1 MVSFGQNDGRSLLVI
16 GRVAEK
22 ERLLKFAQSDESE
35 FVAVY
40 GRRRVGKT
48 YLIRQTFQDQFAFQ
62 HTGIARGRTKEQLR
76 AFGDSLRECGVGS
89 KDGPSDWFAAFNL
102 LKAVIDQSRAV
113 KKIVFLDEL
122 SYLDTKGSR
131 FIPALEHFWNGWAS
145 ARTDVLLVVCGS
157 ATSWIINKVIK
168 DKGGLHNR
176 VTGRISLQPFT
187 LKECE
192 AYVASRGIVMTRYQ
206 IAETYMVLGGIP
218 FYWKHLEPDLSADQN
233 IDDLLFARSNK
244 LEGEFD
250 ELYASLFRKPEPYLK
265 LIRALGRHKSGLN
278 RDELTRETKS
288 SSCGNFTR
296 YLRELE
302 ECGFIR
308 KSVAFGKKS
317 KGALYQLIDNFTLF
331 HLAFVS
337 ENKVNDRHFWSASAD
352 AQFRVVWEG
361 LAFERLCLQHVDGI
375 KKALGISGVVSNDG
389 SWQLARTAGH
399 DGAQVDLLIDRAD
412 GVINLCEMKF
422 ASSEYEIKDVEER
435 HVRARRELFK
445 SSTGTRKAVHLTYV
459 TTYGVKRNAHSG
471 VVQSQV
477 VLDDLFQ

>member
-1 MVSFGQNDGRSLLVI
+1 MI
-16 GRVAEK
+16 GRIAEK
-22 ERLLKFAQSDESE
+22 ERLLKYAQSDESE

-48 YLIRQTFQDQFAFQ
+48 YLIRQTFQDRFVFQ

-76 AFGDSLRECGVGS
+76 AFGDSLRECGLECG
-89 KDGPSDWFAAFNL
+89 GNPADWFEAFNL
-102 LKAVIDQSRAV
+102 LKDVIVRSGAE
-113 KKIVFLDEL
+113 KKVVFLDEL

-145 ARTDVLLVVCGS
+145 ARTDVLLIVCGS
-157 ATSWIINKVIK
+157 ATAWIINKVIK

-187 LKECE
+187 LRECE
-192 AYVASRGIVMTRYQ
+192 EYVASRGIVMTRYQ
-206 IAETYMVLGGIP
+206 LAETYMVLGGIP

-233 IDDLLFARSNK
+233 IDELFFARSGM

-250 ELYASLFRKPEPYLK
+250 ELYSSLFRKPEPYLK
-265 LIRALGRHKSGLN
+265 VIRALGRRKSGLN
-278 RDELTRETKS
+278 RDELMKETGLN
-288 SSCGNFTR
+288 SCGNFTR
-296 YLRELE
+296 YMRELE

-331 HLAFVS
+331 HLAFAG

-352 AQFRVVWEG
+352 AQVRIVWEG
-361 LAFERLCLQHVDGI
+361 LAFERLCLQHVREI
-375 KKALGISGVVSNDG
+375 KTALGISGIVSRDV
-389 SWQLARTAGH
+389 SWQVARTDEH
-399 DGAQVDLLIDRAD
+399 EGAQVDLLIDRAD

-422 ASSEYEIKDVEER
+422 SSSEHEIKDGEAR
-435 HVRARRELFK
+435 HVCARRELFK
-445 SSTGTRKAVHLTYV
+445 ALTGTRKAVHLTYA
-459 TTYGVKRNAHSG
+459 TTFGVKRNAHSG
-471 VVQSQV
+471 IVQSQV
-477 VLDDLFQ
+477 VLDDLFR

>member
-1 MVSFGQNDGRSLLVI
+1 MI
-16 GRVAEK
+16 GRIAEK
-22 ERLLKFAQSDESE
+22 ARLLKYAESDESE

-48 YLIRQTFQDQFAFQ
+48 YLIRQTFQDRFSFQ
-62 HTGIARGRTKEQLR
+62 HTGIARGRTKEQLG
-76 AFGDSLRECGVGS
+76 AFGDSLREWGS
-89 KDGPSDWFAAFNL
+89 DFKGAPRDWFEAFNL
-102 LKAVIDQSRAV
+102 LKAVIV
-113 KKIVFLDEL
+113 KSAQKRKVVFLDEL

-131 FIPALEHFWNGWAS
+131 FVPALEHFWNGWAS
-145 ARTDVLLVVCGS
+145 ARNDVLLIICGS

-192 AYVASRGIVMTRYQ
+192 DYVASRGIAMTRYQ
-206 IAETYMVLGGIP
+206 IAETYMALGGIP

-233 IDDLLFARSNK
+233 IDDLFFARANK

-265 LIRALGRHKSGLN
+265 IVMALGRRKSGLS
-278 RDELTRETKS
+278 RDELVARTGMV
-288 SSCGNFTR
+288 SCGNLTR

-308 KSVAFGKKS
+308 KSLAFGKKA

-331 HLAFVS
+331 HLAFVG
-337 ENKVNDRHFWSASAD
+337 ENKTNDRCFWSGSSD

-361 LAFERLCLQHVDGI
+361 LAFERLCLQHVREI
-375 KKALGISGVVSNDG
+375 KAALGISGVVSNEC
-389 SWQLARTAGH
+389 SWQIARTAEH
-399 DGAQVDLLIDRAD
+399 EGAQVDLLIDRKD

-422 ASSEYEIKDVEER
+422 ASAEYEIKDAEDR
-435 HVRARRELFK
+435 RVRARKELFK
-445 SSTGTRKAVHLTYV
+445 ETTGTRKAVHLTYV
-459 TTYGVKRNAHSG
+459 TAYGLKRNKHSG
-471 VVQSQV
+471 IVQSEV
-477 VLDDLFQ
+477 TLDDLFRSL

>member
-1 MVSFGQNDGRSLLVI
+1 MI
-16 GRVAEK
+16 GRIAEK
-22 ERLLKFAQSDESE
+22 EHLLKYAQSEESE

-76 AFGDSLRECGVGS
+76 VFGDSLRECGVDC
-89 KDGPSDWFAAFNL
+89 KDGPADWFEAFNL
-102 LKAVIDQSRAV
+102 LKKVVDKSAAD

-145 ARTDVLLVVCGS
+145 ARTDVLLIVCGS

-176 VTGRISLQPFT
+176 VTGRISLHPFS

-192 AYVASRGIVMTRYQ
+192 SYVASRGIVMTRYQ

-233 IDDLLFARSNK
+233 IDELFFARANK

-250 ELYASLFRKPEPYLK
+250 ELYSSLFRKPEPYLK
-265 LIRALGRHKSGLN
+265 IVRTLGCRKSGLT
-278 RDELTRETKS
+278 RDELMRETGAC
-288 SSCGNFTR
+288 SCGNYSR

-302 ECGFIR
+302 ECGFVR
-308 KSVAFGKKS
+308 KSVAFGKRS
-317 KGALYQLIDNFTLF
+317 KGATYQLIDNFTLF
-331 HLAFVS
+331 HLAFIGA
-337 ENKVNDRHFWSASAD
+337 NKTNDRHFWSASAD

-361 LAFERLCLQHVDGI
+361 LAFERLCLQHIREI
-375 KKALGISGVVSNDG
+375 KAALGISGIVSNDC
-389 SWQLARTAGH
+389 SWQVARTPEH
-399 DGAQVDLLIDRAD
+399 EGAQIDLLIDRSD

-422 ASSEYEIKDVEER
+422 ASSEYEIFEAEDR

-445 SSTGTRKAVHLTYV
+445 ELTGTRKAVHLTYA
-459 TTYGVKRNAHSG
+459 TTYGVKRNKHSG
-471 VVQSQV
+471 IVQSEV
-477 VLDDLFQ
+477 TLDDLF

>member
-1 MVSFGQNDGRSLLVI
+1 MI
-16 GRVAEK
+16 GRIAEK
-22 ERLLKFAQSDESE
+22 ARLLKYAESDESE

-48 YLIRQTFQDQFAFQ
+48 YLIRQTFQDRFSFQ
-62 HTGIARGRTKEQLR
+62 HTGIARGRTKEQLG
-76 AFGDSLRECGVGS
+76 AFGDSLREWGS
-89 KDGPSDWFAAFNL
+89 DFKGAPRDWFEAFNL
-102 LKAVIDQSRAV
+102 LKAVIV
-113 KKIVFLDEL
+113 KSAQKRKVVFLDEL

-131 FIPALEHFWNGWAS
+131 FVPALEHFWNGWAS
-145 ARTDVLLVVCGS
+145 ARNDVLLIICGS

-176 VTGRISLQPFT
+176 VTGRISLQSFT

-192 AYVASRGIVMTRYQ
+192 DYVASRGIAMTRYQ
-206 IAETYMVLGGIP
+206 IAETYMALGGIP

-233 IDDLLFARSNK
+233 IDDLFFARANK

-265 LIRALGRHKSGLN
+265 IVMALGRRKSGLS
-278 RDELTRETKS
+278 RDELVARTGMV
-288 SSCGNFTR
+288 SCGNLTR

-308 KSVAFGKKS
+308 KSLAFGKKS

-331 HLAFVS
+331 HLAFVG
-337 ENKVNDRHFWSASAD
+337 ENKTNDRCFWSGSSD

-361 LAFERLCLQHVDGI
+361 LAFERLCLQHVREI
-375 KKALGISGVVSNDG
+375 KAALGISGVVSNEC
-389 SWQLARTAGH
+389 SWQIARTAEH
-399 DGAQVDLLIDRAD
+399 EGAQVDLLIDRKD

-422 ASSEYEIKDVEER
+422 ASAEYEIKDAEDR
-435 HVRARRELFK
+435 RARARKELFK
-445 SSTGTRKAVHLTYV
+445 ETTGTRKAVHLTYV
-459 TTYGVKRNAHSG
+459 TTYGLKRNKHFG
-471 VVQSQV
+471 IVQSEV
-477 VLDDLFQ
+477 TLEDLFRSL

>member
-1 MVSFGQNDGRSLLVI
+1 MI
-16 GRVAEK
+16 GRIAEK
-22 ERLLKFAQSDESE
+22 ERLLKYAGSDESE

-40 GRRRVGKT
+40 GRRRIGKT
-48 YLIRQTFQDQFAFQ
+48 YLIRQTFQNRFTFQ
-62 HTGIARGRTKEQLR
+62 HTGVARGRTKEQLR
-76 AFGDSLRECGVGS
+76 VFGDSLREWGS
-89 KDGPSDWFAAFNL
+89 ECKSSPKDWFDAFNQ
-102 LKAVIDQSRAV
+102 LKAVIAKSPLG

-145 ARTDVLLVVCGS
+145 ARDDILLIVCGS

-192 AYVASRGIVMTRYQ
+192 DYVASRGIVMTRYQ
-206 IAETYMVLGGIP
+206 IAEMYMVLGGIP

-233 IDDLLFARSNK
+233 VDDLFFARSNK

-265 LIRALGRHKSGLN
+265 IVMALGHRKSGLS
-278 RDELTRETKS
+278 RDELMAQARMT
-288 SSCGNFTR
+288 SCGNFTR

-308 KSVAFGKKS
+308 KILAFGKKS

-331 HLAFVS
+331 HFAFVN
-337 ENKVNDRHFWSASAD
+337 ENKANDRCFWSGSAD
-352 AQFRVVWEG
+352 SQFRVVWEG
-361 LAFERLCLQHVDGI
+361 LAFERLCLQHVREI
-375 KKALGISGVVSNDG
+375 KAALGISGVISNDC
-389 SWQLARTAGH
+389 SWQVTRTDEH
-399 DGAQVDLLIDRAD
+399 EGAQVDLLIDRKD
-412 GVINLCEMKF
+412 GVVNLCEMKL
-422 ASSEYEIKDVEER
+422 A
-435 HVRARRELFK
+435 
-445 SSTGTRKAVHLTYV
+445 
-459 TTYGVKRNAHSG
+459 
-471 VVQSQV
+471 
-477 VLDDLFQ
+477 

>member
-1 MVSFGQNDGRSLLVI
+1 MI
-16 GRVAEK
+16 GRTAEK
-22 ERLLKFAQSDESE
+22 ARLLKYAGSGESE

-48 YLIRQTFQDQFAFQ
+48 YLIRQTFQSRFSFQ
-62 HTGIARGRTKEQLR
+62 HTGIARGRTKEQLG
-76 AFGDSLRECGVGS
+76 AFGDSLREWGS
-89 KDGPSDWFAAFNL
+89 DFKGSPSDWFEAFNL
-102 LKAVIDQSRAV
+102 LKVVIAKSTQKRKV
-113 KKIVFLDEL
+113 VFLDEL

-145 ARTDVLLVVCGS
+145 ARDDVLLIICGS

-187 LKECE
+187 LRECE
-192 AYVASRGIVMTRYQ
+192 EYVASRGIVMTRYQ

-233 IDDLLFARSNK
+233 IDDLFFARSNK

-265 LIRALGRHKSGLN
+265 LVMALGHRKSGLT
-278 RDELTRETKS
+278 RDELMSQTGM
-288 SSCGNFTR
+288 SSCGNLTR

-302 ECGFIR
+302 ECGFLR
-308 KSVAFGKKS
+308 KSIAFGKKS

-331 HLAFVS
+331 HFAFAG
-337 ENKVNDRHFWSASAD
+337 ENKTGNRCFWSGSSD
-352 AQFRVVWEG
+352 SQFRRVWEG
-361 LAFERLCLQHVDGI
+361 LAFERLCLQHVREI
-375 KKALGISGVVSNDG
+375 KIALGISGVVTNDC
-389 SWQLARTAGH
+389 SWHIARTAEH
-399 DGAQVDLLIDRAD
+399 DGAQVDLLIDRKD

-422 ASSEYEIKDVEER
+422 ASTEYEIKDAEDR
-435 HVRARRELFK
+435 RVRARKELFK
-445 SSTGTRKAVHLTYV
+445 ETTGTRKAVHLTYV
-459 TTYGVKRNAHSG
+459 TTYGLKRNKHSG
-471 VVQSQV
+471 IVQSEV
-477 VLDDLFQ
+477 TLDDLFRAS

>member
-1 MVSFGQNDGRSLLVI
+1 MI
-16 GRVAEK
+16 GRKAEK
-22 ERLLKFAQSDESE
+22 ERLLKYAQSDESE

-48 YLIRQTFQDQFAFQ
+48 YLIRQTFQDRFAFQ

-76 AFGDSLRECGVGS
+76 AFGDSLRECGVDVAGN
-89 KDGPSDWFAAFNL
+89 PEDWFAAFNL
-102 LKAVIDQSRAV
+102 LKSVIVRSQAE
-113 KKIVFLDEL
+113 KKVIFLDEL

-145 ARTDVLLVVCGS
+145 ARTDVLLIVCGS
-157 ATSWIINKVIK
+157 ATSWVINKVIK

-176 VTGRISLQPFT
+176 VTGRISLQPFS
-187 LKECE
+187 LRECE
-192 AYVASRGIVMTRYQ
+192 EYVASRGIVMTRYQ

-233 IDDLLFARSNK
+233 IDDLFFARSNK

-250 ELYASLFRKPEPYLK
+250 ELYSSLFRKPEPYLK
-265 LIRALGRHKSGLN
+265 LVRTLGRHKSGLS
-278 RDELTRETKS
+278 RDELMKETGL

-317 KGALYQLIDNFTLF
+317 KGATYQLIDNFTLF
-331 HLAFVS
+331 HLAFVG

-361 LAFERLCLQHVDGI
+361 LAFERLCLQHVREI
-375 KKALGISGVVSNDG
+375 KVALGISGIVSNDS
-389 SWQLARTAGH
+389 SWQVARTSEH
-399 DGAQVDLLIDRAD
+399 EGAQIDLLIKRAD
-412 GVINLCEMKF
+412 NVVNMCEMKF
-422 ASSEYEIKDVEER
+422 YNDEFAVTKSYDRILV
-435 HVRARRELFK
+435 RRENALAQHINRR
-445 SSTGTRKAVHLTYV
+445 TTIHPTLI
-459 TTYGVKRNAHSG
+459 TTYGLKHNEYSSNFVS
-471 VVQSQV
+471 VVTM
-477 VLDDLFQ
+477 DDLFKE

>member
-1 MVSFGQNDGRSLLVI
+1 MI
-16 GRVAEK
+16 GRIGEK
-22 ERLLKFAQSDESE
+22 ERLLKYAESEESE

-48 YLIRQTFQDQFAFQ
+48 YLVRQTFQNRFAFQ

-76 AFGDSLRECGVGS
+76 AFGDSLREWG
-89 KDGPSDWFAAFNL
+89 DGRADNPSDWFEAFNR
-102 LKAVIDQSRAV
+102 LKTVIAQSAA
-113 KKIVFLDEL
+113 KKKVVFLDEL

-131 FIPALEHFWNGWAS
+131 FVPALEHFWNGWAS
-145 ARTDVLLVVCGS
+145 ARTDVLLIVCGS

-187 LKECE
+187 LRECE

-233 IDDLLFARSNK
+233 IDDLFFARANK

-250 ELYASLFRKPEPYLK
+250 ELYSSLFRKPEPYLK
-265 LIRALGRHKSGLN
+265 IVMALGRRKSGLL
-278 RDELTRETKS
+278 REELMASTGA
-288 SSCGNFTR
+288 SSCGNFSR

-302 ECGFIR
+302 ECGFVR
-308 KSVAFGKKS
+308 KSVAYGRRT

-331 HLAFVS
+331 HLAFAG
-337 ENKVNDRHFWSASAD
+337 ENKSNDRCFWSGSAD

-361 LAFERLCLQHVDGI
+361 LAFERLCLQHVREI
-375 KKALGISGVVSNDG
+375 KAALGISGVVSSEC
-389 SWQLARTAGH
+389 SWQVARTDEH
-399 DGAQVDLLIDRAD
+399 DGAQVDLLIDRKD

-422 ASSEYEIKDVEER
+422 AAAEYEIKDAEER
-435 HVRARRELFK
+435 HARTRKELFK
-445 SSTGTRKAVHLTYV
+445 EVTGTKKAVHLTYV
-459 TTYGVKRNAHSG
+459 TSYGLKRNAHRG
-471 VVQSQV
+471 IVQSEV
-477 VLDDLFQ
+477 TLDDLFRE

>member
-1 MVSFGQNDGRSLLVI
+1 MTGRI
-16 GRVAEK
+16 AEK
-22 ERLLKFAQSDESE
+22 ARLLKYAESDESE

-48 YLIRQTFQDQFAFQ
+48 YLIRQTFQGRFSFQ
-62 HTGIARGRTKEQLR
+62 HTGVARGSTKEQLR
-76 AFGDSLRECGVGS
+76 AFGDSLREWGAVLEGS
-89 KDGPSDWFAAFNL
+89 PKDWFEAFNL
-102 LKAVIDQSRAV
+102 LKPVIAKSSQRRKV
-113 KKIVFLDEL
+113 VFLDEL

-145 ARTDVLLVVCGS
+145 ARDDVLLIICGS

-187 LKECE
+187 LRECE
-192 AYVASRGIVMTRYQ
+192 EYVASRGIVMTRYQ

-233 IDDLLFARSNK
+233 IDDLFFARSNK

-265 LIRALGRHKSGLN
+265 LVMALGRRKSGLT
-278 RDELTRETKS
+278 RDELMSQTGM
-288 SSCGNFTR
+288 SSCGNLTR

-302 ECGFIR
+302 ECGFLR
-308 KSVAFGKKS
+308 KSIAFGKKS

-331 HLAFVS
+331 HFAFVG
-337 ENKVNDRHFWSASAD
+337 ENKTGDRCFWSASSD
-352 AQFRVVWEG
+352 SQFRRVWEG
-361 LAFERLCLQHVDGI
+361 LAFERLCLQHVREI
-375 KKALGISGVVSNDG
+375 KIALGISGVVSNDC
-389 SWQLARTAGH
+389 SWQIARTAEH
-399 DGAQVDLLIDRAD
+399 DGAQVDLLIDRKD

-422 ASSEYEIKDVEER
+422 CEGLFAVDREYDEKL
-435 HVRARRELFK
+435 RARREAFRLQ
-445 SSTGTRKAVHLTYV
+445 TGTSKAIHLTLV
-459 TTYGVKRNAHSG
+459 TTNGLAETKYSG
-471 VVQSQV
+471 VFQSV
-477 VLDDLFQ
+477 VTLADLF

>member
-1 MVSFGQNDGRSLLVI
+1 MI
-16 GRVAEK
+16 GRIGEK
-22 ERLLKFAQSDESE
+22 ERLLKYAESEESE

-48 YLIRQTFQDQFAFQ
+48 YLVRQTFQNRFAFQ

-76 AFGDSLRECGVGS
+76 AFGDSLREWG
-89 KDGPSDWFAAFNL
+89 DGRADNPSDWFEAFNR
-102 LKAVIDQSRAV
+102 LKTVIAQSAA
-113 KKIVFLDEL
+113 KKKVVFLDEL

-131 FIPALEHFWNGWAS
+131 FVPALEHFWNGWAS
-145 ARTDVLLVVCGS
+145 ARTDVLLIVCGS

-187 LKECE
+187 LRECE

-233 IDDLLFARSNK
+233 IDDLFFARANK

-250 ELYASLFRKPEPYLK
+250 ELYSSLFRKPEPYLK
-265 LIRALGRHKSGLN
+265 IVMALGRRKSGLL
-278 RDELTRETKS
+278 REELMASTGA
-288 SSCGNFTR
+288 SSCGNFSR

-302 ECGFIR
+302 ECGFVR
-308 KSVAFGKKS
+308 KSVAYGRRT

-331 HLAFVS
+331 HLAFAG
-337 ENKVNDRHFWSASAD
+337 ENKSNDRCFWSGSAD

-361 LAFERLCLQHVDGI
+361 LAFERLCLQHVREI
-375 KKALGISGVVSNDG
+375 KAALGISGVVSSEC
-389 SWQLARTAGH
+389 SWQVARTDEH
-399 DGAQVDLLIDRAD
+399 DGAQVDLLIDRKD

-422 ASSEYEIKDVEER
+422 AAAEYEIKDAEER
-435 HVRARRELFK
+435 HARTRKELFK
-445 SSTGTRKAVHLTYV
+445 EVTGTKKAVHLTYV
-459 TTYGVKRNAHSG
+459 TSYGLKRNAHRG
-471 VVQSQV
+471 IVQSEV
-477 VLDDLFQ
+477 TVDDLFRE